1 MEVYNVNTNKRSH
14 LNCVVE
20 DTEPFGCPNTHIPSI
35 GLQGKKDTRHLRL
48 FCLLNVKRGSYVQV
62 IPRCLQY
69 NMELG
74 LYESKERK
82 ATCLGIRKYN
92 GQYRSLPN
100 YFTFKQSV
108 CIGKKRASQDTGL
121 SLSTR
126 VFPTD
131 YYSQVI
137 LCHTRIVNSY

>member
-1 MEVYNVNTNKRSH
+1 MVSADYGTNVFRQRSH

-82 ATCLGIRKYN
+82 ATCWVHESTTVNIALFLIISHSNSR
-92 GQYRSLPN
+92 
-100 YFTFKQSV
+100 FVSV
-108 CIGKKRASQDTGL
+108 KNAHPKIQGFL
-121 SLSTR
+121 SPPAFSRLITIHR
-126 VFPTD
+126 
-131 YYSQVI
+131 
-137 LCHTRIVNSY
+137 